1 MFYYIDISPMN
12 TIKLKCLN
20 NNQSINI
27 PKGTSLLEA
36 AKAFNIKL
44 NNPILGAMVN
54 NKLRNTSFELYNPKT
69 IQFIDITHPDGMRMY
84 IRSLS
89 FILYAAV
96 EELLPGVKLRIE
108 HSVSNGFYC
117 ELDNLK
123 TEMTVQTVLDLGQR
137 MREIVEDN
145 LPFIMQRDETDDI
158 INILEEHNLTDK
170 TELIRHRGQYYTT
183 LYRMGAHVN
192 ILYGYLVPSTG
203 YLKVFDLN
211 KYYNGILLQI
221 PKKNNPLEVEELII
235 QNKMFEIFRE
245 FTQWNKVLNV
255 TKVSELNR
263 ASGNGK
269 SETLI
274 KVTEALHEKKIA
286 RIADLIAERRDKLRI
301 VLISG
306 PSSSGKTT
314 FGKRLAIQLLV
325 AGIKPLNMSLDNYFV
340 DRKHTPLDE
349 NGGYDFE
356 ALEAIDLMLFNEHL
370 VKLLDGKEVE
380 IPKFSFE
387 SGSRIYDGSSLKM
400 SKENILIIEGIHGLN
415 PNLTPSI
422 PAEAKYKVYVSA
434 LTSIN
439 FDNHTRIPTTDNRL
453 IRRIVRDYK
462 YRKYSAR
469 DTISRWSSVRHGEE
483 IHIFP
488 YQEEADVMFNT
499 ALLYEFSVLK
509 PFAEPI
515 LLEVQPNQPE
525 YSEANRLLKF
535 FSYFKPMQPREIPPT
550 SILREFLG
558 GSSFTY

>member
-1 MFYYIDISPMN
+1 MN
-12 TIKLKCLN
+12 NIKIKCFN
-20 NNQSINI
+20 NNQTIEI
-27 PKGTSLLEA
+27 PKGTKLLDA
-36 AKAFNIKL
+36 AKLFNIQLK
-44 NNPILGAMVN
+44 NPVLGAMVN
-54 NKLRNTSFELYNPKT
+54 NKLREASFEFYHPKT
-69 IQFIDITHPDGMRMY
+69 VRFIDITHPDGMRMY

-89 FILYAAV
+89 FVLYAAV
-96 EELLPGVKLRIE
+96 EELYPGATLRIE

-123 TEMTVQTVLDLGQR
+123 DGMTAQTVFDLGQR
-137 MREIVEDN
+137 MREIIEKDI
-145 LPFIMQRDETDDI
+145 PFVMQKDETDEVVRM
-158 INILEEHNLTDK
+158 LEEKGLTDK
-170 TELIRHRGQYYTT
+170 TDLIRHRGQYYTT
-183 LYRMGAHVN
+183 FYRMGEHIN
-192 ILYGYLVPSTG
+192 IFYGFLVPSTG
-203 YLKVFDLN
+203 YLKVFDIN

-221 PKKNNPLEVEELII
+221 PKRNQPDEVEDLII

-245 FTQWNKVLNV
+245 FTQWNKILNV
-255 TKVSELNR
+255 TKVSELNK
-263 ASGNGK
+263 AAGNGK

-274 KVTEALHEKKIA
+274 KVTEALHEKKIGQ
-286 RIADLIAERRDKLRI
+286 IADQIAARRDKLRI

-314 FGKRLAIQLLV
+314 FGKRLAVQLLV
-325 AGIKPLNMSLDNYFV
+325 AGIKPLNLSLDNYFV
-340 DRKHTPLDE
+340 DREHTPRDA
-349 NGGYDFE
+349 NGDYDFE
-356 ALEAIDLMLFNEHL
+356 ALEAIDLKLFNQQL
-370 VKLLDGKEVE
+370 VDLLNGEEIK

-387 SGSRIYDGSSLKM
+387 TGSRQYDGTKLKM

-415 PNLTPSI
+415 PNLTLSI
-422 PAEAKYKVYVSA
+422 PAEAKYKIYVSA

-499 ALLYEFSVLK
+499 ALLYELAVLK

>member
-1 MFYYIDISPMN
+1 MN
-12 TIKLKCLN
+12 NLKIKCFN
-20 NNQSINI
+20 NNQTIEI
-27 PKGTSLLEA
+27 PKGTKLLDA
-36 AKAFNIKL
+36 AKLFNIQLK
-44 NNPILGAMVN
+44 NPVLGAMVN
-54 NKLRNTSFELYNPKT
+54 NKLREASFEFYHPKT
-69 IQFIDITHPDGMRMY
+69 VRFIDITHPDGMRMY

-89 FILYAAV
+89 FVLYAAV
-96 EELLPGVKLRIE
+96 EELLPGTTLRIE

-123 TEMTVQTVLDLGQR
+123 NGMSVQTVFDLGQR
-137 MREIVEDN
+137 MREIIEKDI
-145 LPFIMQRDETDDI
+145 PFVMQKDETDEVVRM
-158 INILEEHNLTDK
+158 LEEKGLTDK

-183 LYRMGAHVN
+183 FYRMGEHIN
-192 ILYGYLVPSTG
+192 IFYGFLVPSTG

-211 KYYNGILLQI
+211 KYYNGMLLQI
-221 PKKNNPLEVEELII
+221 PKRKQPAEVEDLII

-245 FTQWNKVLNV
+245 FNQWNKVLNV
-255 TKVSELNR
+255 TKVSELNK
-263 ASGNGK
+263 AAGNGK

-274 KVTEALHEKKIA
+274 KVTEALHEKKIGQ
-286 RIADLIAERRDKLRI
+286 IADQIAARRDKLRI

-314 FGKRLAIQLLV
+314 FGKRLAVQLLV
-325 AGIKPLNMSLDNYFV
+325 AGIKPLNLSLDNYFV
-340 DRKHTPLDE
+340 DREHTPRDA
-349 NGGYDFE
+349 NGDYDFE
-356 ALEAIDLMLFNEHL
+356 ALEAIDLKLFNQQL
-370 VKLLDGKEVE
+370 VDLLNGEEVE

-387 SGSRIYDGSSLKM
+387 TGSRQYDGTKLKM
-400 SKENILIIEGIHGLN
+400 SNENILIIEGIHGLN

-422 PAEAKYKVYVSA
+422 PAEAKYKIYVSA

-499 ALLYEFSVLK
+499 ALLYEFAVLK

>member
-1 MFYYIDISPMN
+1 MEE
-12 TIKLKCLN
+12 IKIKCLN
-20 NNQSINI
+20 NNQSIKVA
-27 PKGTSLLEA
+27 KGTTLLEV
-36 AKAFNIKL
+36 AKALNIKL
-44 NNPILGAMVN
+44 RNPILGAMVN
-54 NKLRNTSFELYNPKT
+54 NKLREATFEFYQPKT
-69 IQFIDITHPDGMRMY
+69 VRFIDITHPDGMRMY

-89 FILYAAV
+89 FLLYAAV
-96 EELLPGVKLRIE
+96 EELYPGSKLRIE

-117 ELDNLK
+117 ELDNQ
-123 TEMTVQTVLDLGQR
+123 EPEISVQTVFEIGQR
-137 MREIVEDN
+137 MREIVDRN
-145 LPFIMQRDETDDI
+145 LPFAMQRDETDEVI
-158 INILEEHNLTDK
+158 RMLEERGLSDK

-183 LYRMGAHVN
+183 YHQMGVHIN
-192 ILYGYLVPSTG
+192 IFYGFLVPSSG
-203 YLKVFDLN
+203 YVTVFDLN
-211 KYYNGILLQI
+211 KYYKGMLLQI
-221 PKKNNPLEVEELII
+221 PKKRNPTEVEDLII

-255 TKVSELNR
+255 TKVCELNR

-274 KVTEALHEKKIA
+274 KVTEALHEKKISQ
-286 RIADLIAERRDKLRI
+286 IADQIALRRDKIRI

-314 FGKRLAIQLLV
+314 FGKRLAVQLLV
-325 AGIKPLNMSLDNYFV
+325 AGIKPLNLSLDNYFV
-340 DRKHTPLDE
+340 DRDLTPRDE
-349 NGGYDFE
+349 NGDYDFE
-356 ALEAIDLMLFNEHL
+356 SLEAIDLKLFNDQL
-370 VKLLDGKEVE
+370 VSLLAGDEVQ

-387 SGSRIYDGSSLKM
+387 TGSRMYDGSKLKM
-400 SKENILIIEGIHGLN
+400 SKDNILIIEGIHGLN

-422 PAEAKYKVYVSA
+422 PADAKYKVYVSA

-499 ALLYEFSVLK
+499 ALLYEFAVLK

-525 YSEANRLLKF
+525 FSEANRLLKF

>member
-1 MFYYIDISPMN
+1 MN
-12 TIKLKCLN
+12 NLKIKCFN
-20 NNQSINI
+20 NNQTIEI
-27 PKGTSLLEA
+27 PKGTKLLDA
-36 AKAFNIKL
+36 AKLFNIQLK
-44 NNPILGAMVN
+44 NPVLGAMVN
-54 NKLRNTSFELYNPKT
+54 NKLREASFEFYHPKT
-69 IQFIDITHPDGMRMY
+69 VRFIDITHPDGMRMY

-89 FILYAAV
+89 FVLYAAV
-96 EELLPGVKLRIE
+96 EELLPGTTLRIE

-123 TEMTVQTVLDLGQR
+123 NGMSVQTVFDLGQR
-137 MREIVEDN
+137 MREIIEKDN
-145 LPFIMQRDETDDI
+145 PFVMQKDETDEVVRM
-158 INILEEHNLTDK
+158 LEEKGLTDK

-183 LYRMGAHVN
+183 FYRMGEHIN
-192 ILYGYLVPSTG
+192 IFYGFLVPSTG

-211 KYYNGILLQI
+211 KYYNGMLLQI
-221 PKKNNPLEVEELII
+221 PKRKQPAEVEDLII

-245 FTQWNKVLNV
+245 FNQWNKVLNV
-255 TKVSELNR
+255 TKVSELNK
-263 ASGNGK
+263 AAGNGK

-274 KVTEALHEKKIA
+274 KVTEALHEKKIGQ
-286 RIADLIAERRDKLRI
+286 IADQIAARRDKLRI

-314 FGKRLAIQLLV
+314 FGKRLAVQLLV
-325 AGIKPLNMSLDNYFV
+325 AGIKPLNLSLDNYFV
-340 DRKHTPLDE
+340 DREHTPRDA
-349 NGGYDFE
+349 NGDYDFE
-356 ALEAIDLMLFNEHL
+356 ALEAIDLKLFNQQL
-370 VKLLDGKEVE
+370 VDLLNGEEVE

-387 SGSRIYDGSSLKM
+387 TGSRQYDGTKLKM
-400 SKENILIIEGIHGLN
+400 SNENILIIEGIHGLN

-422 PAEAKYKVYVSA
+422 PAEAKYKIYVSA

-499 ALLYEFSVLK
+499 ALLYEFAVLK

>member
-1 MFYYIDISPMN
+1 MN
-12 TIKLKCLN
+12 NLKIKCFN
-20 NNQSINI
+20 NNQTIEI
-27 PKGTSLLEA
+27 PKGTKLLDA
-36 AKAFNIKL
+36 AKLFNIQLK
-44 NNPILGAMVN
+44 NPVLGAMVN
-54 NKLRNTSFELYNPKT
+54 NKLREASFEFYHPKT
-69 IQFIDITHPDGMRMY
+69 VRFIDITHPDGMRMY

-89 FILYAAV
+89 FVLYAAV
-96 EELLPGVKLRIE
+96 EELYPGATLRIE

-123 TEMTVQTVLDLGQR
+123 DGMTVQTVFDLGQR
-137 MREIVEDN
+137 IREIIEKDI
-145 LPFIMQRDETDDI
+145 PFVMQKDETDEVVRM
-158 INILEEHNLTDK
+158 LEEKGLTDK
-170 TELIRHRGQYYTT
+170 TDLIRHRGQYYTT
-183 LYRMGAHVN
+183 FFRMGEHIN
-192 ILYGYLVPSTG
+192 IFYGFLVPSTG

-211 KYYNGILLQI
+211 KYYNGMLLQI
-221 PKKNNPLEVEELII
+221 PKRNQPAEVEDLII

-245 FTQWNKVLNV
+245 FTQWNKILNV
-255 TKVSELNR
+255 TKVSELNK
-263 ASGNGK
+263 AAGNGK

-274 KVTEALHEKKIA
+274 KVTEALHEKKIGQ
-286 RIADLIAERRDKLRI
+286 IADQIAARRDKLRI

-314 FGKRLAIQLLV
+314 FGKRLAVQLLV
-325 AGIKPLNMSLDNYFV
+325 AGIKPLNLSLDNYFV
-340 DRKHTPLDE
+340 DREHTPRDA
-349 NGGYDFE
+349 NGDYDFE
-356 ALEAIDLMLFNEHL
+356 ALEAIDLKLFNQQL
-370 VKLLDGKEVE
+370 VDLLNGGEVE

-387 SGSRIYDGSSLKM
+387 TGSRQYDGTKLKM

-422 PAEAKYKVYVSA
+422 PAEAKYKIYVSA

-499 ALLYEFSVLK
+499 ALLYEFAVLK

-558 GSSFTY
+558 GSSFSY

>member
-1 MFYYIDISPMN
+1 MN
-12 TIKLKCLN
+12 NIKIKCFN
-20 NNQSINI
+20 NNQTIEI
-27 PKGTSLLEA
+27 PKGTKLLDA
-36 AKAFNIKL
+36 AKLFNIQLK
-44 NNPILGAMVN
+44 NPVLGAMVN
-54 NKLRNTSFELYNPKT
+54 NKLREASFEFYHPKT
-69 IQFIDITHPDGMRMY
+69 VRFIDITHPDGMRMY

-89 FILYAAV
+89 FVLYAAV
-96 EELLPGVKLRIE
+96 EELYPGATLRIE

-123 TEMTVQTVLDLGQR
+123 DGMTAQTVFDLGQR
-137 MREIVEDN
+137 MREIIEKDI
-145 LPFIMQRDETDDI
+145 PFVMQKDETDEVVRM
-158 INILEEHNLTDK
+158 LEEKGLTDK
-170 TELIRHRGQYYTT
+170 TDLIRHRGQYYTT
-183 LYRMGAHVN
+183 FYRMGEHIN
-192 ILYGYLVPSTG
+192 IFYGFLVPSTG
-203 YLKVFDLN
+203 YLKVFDIN

-221 PKKNNPLEVEELII
+221 PKRNQPDEVEDLII

-245 FTQWNKVLNV
+245 FTQWNKILNV
-255 TKVSELNR
+255 TKVSELNK
-263 ASGNGK
+263 AAGNGK

-274 KVTEALHEKKIA
+274 KVTEALHEKKIGQ
-286 RIADLIAERRDKLRI
+286 IADQIAARRDKLRI

-314 FGKRLAIQLLV
+314 FGKRLAVQLLV
-325 AGIKPLNMSLDNYFV
+325 AGIKPLNLSLDNYFV
-340 DRKHTPLDE
+340 DREHTPRDA
-349 NGGYDFE
+349 NGDYDFE
-356 ALEAIDLMLFNEHL
+356 ALEAIDLKLFNQQL
-370 VKLLDGKEVE
+370 VDLLNGEEIK

-387 SGSRIYDGSSLKM
+387 TGSRQYDGTKLKM

-422 PAEAKYKVYVSA
+422 PAEAKYKIYVSA

-499 ALLYEFSVLK
+499 ALLYELAVLK

>member
-1 MFYYIDISPMN
+1 MN
-12 TIKLKCLN
+12 NLKIKCFN
-20 NNQSINI
+20 NNQTIEI
-27 PKGTSLLEA
+27 PKGTKLLDA
-36 AKAFNIKL
+36 AKLFNIQLK
-44 NNPILGAMVN
+44 NPVLGAMVN
-54 NKLRNTSFELYNPKT
+54 NKLREASFEFYHPKT
-69 IQFIDITHPDGMRMY
+69 VRFIDITHPDGMRMY

-89 FILYAAV
+89 FVLYAAV
-96 EELLPGVKLRIE
+96 EELYPGATLRIE

-123 TEMTVQTVLDLGQR
+123 DGMTVQTVFDLGQR
-137 MREIVEDN
+137 IREIIEKDI
-145 LPFIMQRDETDDI
+145 PFVMQKDETDEVVRM
-158 INILEEHNLTDK
+158 LEEKGLTDK
-170 TELIRHRGQYYTT
+170 TDLIRHRGQYYTT
-183 LYRMGAHVN
+183 FFRMGEHIN
-192 ILYGYLVPSTG
+192 IFYGFLVPSTG

-211 KYYNGILLQI
+211 KYYNGMLLQI
-221 PKKNNPLEVEELII
+221 PKRNQPAEVEDLII

-245 FTQWNKVLNV
+245 FTQWNKILNV
-255 TKVSELNR
+255 TKVSELNK
-263 ASGNGK
+263 AAGNGR

-274 KVTEALHEKKIA
+274 KVTEALHEKKIGQ
-286 RIADLIAERRDKLRI
+286 IADQIAARRDKLRI

-314 FGKRLAIQLLV
+314 FGKRLAVQLLV
-325 AGIKPLNMSLDNYFV
+325 AGIKPLNLSLDNYFV
-340 DRKHTPLDE
+340 DREHTPRDA
-349 NGGYDFE
+349 NGDYDFE
-356 ALEAIDLMLFNEHL
+356 ALEAIDLKLFNQQL
-370 VKLLDGKEVE
+370 VDLLNGGEVE

-387 SGSRIYDGSSLKM
+387 TGSRQYDGTKLKM

-422 PAEAKYKVYVSA
+422 PAEAKYKIYVSA

-499 ALLYEFSVLK
+499 ALLYEFAVLK

-558 GSSFTY
+558 GSSFSY